1 MENRKT
7 EVRTFSA
14 FHYDVAYRKTYS
26 DYLETGFKILDA
38 GLALLEKHP
47 EFIFAVEQ
55 VVLIREYLERFP
67 SMKNSAKKFV
77 QEGRLLFAPGMFT
90 MPDVNIPSGE
100 NFLRNF
106 LIGRD
111 YLAENLQAEPTIC
124 WMADIFGHHPQMPQI
139 ARLCGYSTYMFERG
153 KRDGDDTVFLW
164 EGIDG
169 SKILTQW
176 EVDTYYGI
184 AIPFTPSFIKRGIG
198 WISNYIETILLKPL
212 KKNSAVKSF
221 VISPMG
227 GDFRVPEE
235 DFISLIQQFNRKNK
249 RYRIAFHSPEKSFA
263 EIASKYKKRLPV
275 LKTDFNPIMQ
285 GCYSSRIRIKQYNRR
300 LENLA
305 YAVELL
311 DAIGD
316 SVSKDS
322 ENLWKTIT
330 INSFHDIICGSLID
344 AAYREVLD
352 SFHRT
357 ETDAL
362 TAIRRKVAG
371 IHNSKTLPKNDSLPL
386 TVFNPLAYPR
396 TETVEIPLKIL
407 CDKQEITVT
416 DTEGKQ
422 YPAQVIKIR
431 TDEGTKTLDIMGKET
446 GDNKKLRSGMQNI
459 LLLTEVSMPPAG
471 IKTFNI
477 KLNGKNEEIKKGY
490 LKVEE
495 RLLENRFLRVRLADN
510 GLITSFYDKE
520 NGAEFVPKLSEL
532 LPMGMNNIILQ
543 SDHGDLWSYYSGPVN
558 GSVLYSQ
565 ENSDPMP
572 ESGINLQRK
581 GLVRRYAADANA
593 TGLPE
598 IVIKERG
605 PVRACIEVKNTDM
618 NVTSGIYLSK
628 DEKMLRFKTVFIPKG
643 KRYRLRAAFPT
654 SILNGKILYSI
665 PFGFVKRKEGEYPA
679 QNWIEYSDGEKGLC
693 LLNRGI
699 PGNNVTGGVMMLS
712 LFRAVSMEDEGKNG
726 EWFEEGV
733 EHTFEYALRP
743 FGEKDK
749 KYNPARTGEM
759 FNHQFYT
766 VYPEN
771 TGYAPESSNFIEI
784 KSGNAEI
791 SCVRK
796 NGDAIELRIYET
808 TGTGGKVTLSFSFRV
823 KSCSIVDLKYQKR
836 STAEVKDRQITL
848 ALRPFEV
855 VTCLLQKGSH

>member
-26 DYLETGFKILDA
+26 DYLDTGFKILDA

-67 SMKNSAKKFV
+67 SMKNPVKKFV
-77 QEGRLLFAPGMFT
+77 REGRLLFAPGMFT

-106 LIGRD
+106 LIGRN
-111 YLAENLQAEPTIC
+111 YLAKTLQAEPRIC

-139 ARLCGYSTYMFERG
+139 AGLCGYSAYMFERG

-176 EVDTYYGI
+176 EIDTYYGI
-184 AIPFTPSFIKRGIG
+184 AVPFSSSFINRGID
-198 WISNYIETILLKPL
+198 WIVRYIETNLIKPL
-212 KKNSAVKSF
+212 KENSAVKSF

-227 GDFRVPEE
+227 GDFRIPEE
-235 DFISLIQQFNRKNK
+235 DFISIIQQFNRKNK
-249 RYRIAFHSPEKSFA
+249 KHRIIFHSPEKSFA
-263 EIASKYKKRLPV
+263 EIISKYQKGLPV
-275 LKTDFNPIMQ
+275 LRSDFNPIMQ

-311 DAIGD
+311 DAISD
-316 SVSKDS
+316 
-322 ENLWKTIT
+322 N
-330 INSFHDIICGSLID
+330 GSLID
-344 AAYREVLD
+344 AAYRESLD
-352 SFHRT
+352 SCRQT

-362 TAIRRKVAG
+362 AAIRRKVAG
-371 IHNSKTLPKNDSLPL
+371 IHNGKRPPRNGGLPL

-396 TETVEIPLKIL
+396 TETVEISLKTL
-407 CDKQEITVT
+407 GDKQDVTVM
-416 DTEGKQ
+416 DSDGKQ
-422 YPAQVIKIR
+422 YPAQVTR
-431 TDEGTKTLDIMGKET
+431 TIIVEGTKTLDLMGKET
-446 GDNKKLRSGMQNI
+446 GDNKKLDSGMQNI
-459 LLLTEVSMPPAG
+459 LLITEISMPPAG

-477 KLNGKNEEIKKGY
+477 KLNGKKGKTKDDS
-490 LKVEE
+490 LIVEE
-495 RLLENRFLRVRLADN
+495 RLLENRFLRVQLADN
-510 GLITSFYDKE
+510 GLITSLYDKE
-520 NGAEFVPKLSEL
+520 NGFEFVPKLSEIT
-532 LPMGMNNIILQ
+532 PMGMNNIILQ
-543 SDHGDLWSYYSGPVN
+543 PDYGDLWSYYSGPVN

-572 ESGINLQRK
+572 ESGINLQRE
-581 GLVRRYAADANA
+581 GLVRTYAADANA
-593 TGLPE
+593 VGLPE
-598 IVIKERG
+598 MMVKEWG
-605 PVRACIEVKNTDM
+605 PVRVCIEVKNINL
-618 NVTSGIYLSK
+618 NVTSYIYLSK
-628 DEKMLRFKTVFIPKG
+628 NEKMLRFKTAFIPKG

-654 SILNGKILYSI
+654 TIQNGKILYSI
-665 PFGFVKRKEGEYPA
+665 PFGFVERKEGEYPA
-679 QNWIEYSDGEKGLC
+679 QKWIQYSDGEKGLC
-693 LLNRGI
+693 LLNKGI
-699 PGNNVTGGVMMLS
+699 PGNNVTDGVMMLS
-712 LFRAVSMEDEGKNG
+712 LFRAVAMEDSGENGK
-726 EWFEEGV
+726 WFEEDM

-749 KYNPARTGEM
+749 KYNPARTGER
-759 FNHQFYT
+759 FNHPFYT

-771 TGYAPESSNFIEI
+771 TCAPESSGFIEI

-791 SCVRK
+791 SCIRK
-796 NGDAIELRIYET
+796 YGDAIELRMYET
-808 TGTGGKVTLSFSFRV
+808 AGTGGTVVLSCSFRV

-836 STAEVKDRQITL
+836 GTAKVVKNRQITI
-848 ALRPFEV
+848 ALNPFEV